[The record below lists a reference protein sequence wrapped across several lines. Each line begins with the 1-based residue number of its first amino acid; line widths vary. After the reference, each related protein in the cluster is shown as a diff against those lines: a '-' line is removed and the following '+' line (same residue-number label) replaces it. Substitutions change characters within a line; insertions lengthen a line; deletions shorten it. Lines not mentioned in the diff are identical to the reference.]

1 MKYAKLRGAIRE
13 RFGTQRAFAKAMS
26 LSLSALN
33 QKLCGR
39 VGWSIKD
46 VETAIGL
53 LDIPAEEI
61 PAYFFTS

>member
-13 RFGTQRAFAKAMS
+13 KFCTQRAFAKAMS

-39 VGWSIKD
+39 AGWSVKD
-46 VETAIGL
+46 VETAIRL

-61 PAYFFTS
+61 PSYFFTS

>member
-13 RFGTQRAFAKAMS
+13 RFGTQRAFAQAMS

-39 VGWSIKD
+39 VGWSIQD